1 MSRKKRKD
9 KKMNLNGDRKEKR
22 EREKRKIEEKKAKLL
37 ALIKTIRPHCD
48 QTNRPGQSDE
58 EVQ

>member
-1 MSRKKRKD
+1 
-9 KKMNLNGDRKEKR
+9 MNLNGDRKEKR